1 MNENLYNLNLDY
13 LLVAKELIAA
23 GEDHKAVFYLGLP
36 PDAITI
42 LRQMSIKRIRELARS
57 DCLRF
62 VPRINTNHWA
72 EFMATQSVNADSSDQ
87 RAKALMML
95 LVNENR

>member
-42 LRQMSIKRIRELARS
+42 LRQMSIKRIQGAG
-57 DCLRF
+57 
-62 VPRINTNHWA
+62 
-72 EFMATQSVNADSSDQ
+72 
-87 RAKALMML
+87 AK
-95 LVNENR
+95 

>member
-36 PDAITI
+36 PDAISI

-62 VPRINTNHWA
+62 VPRINPNHWA
-72 EFMATQSVNADSSDQ
+72 EFMATQSVNADSNDQ